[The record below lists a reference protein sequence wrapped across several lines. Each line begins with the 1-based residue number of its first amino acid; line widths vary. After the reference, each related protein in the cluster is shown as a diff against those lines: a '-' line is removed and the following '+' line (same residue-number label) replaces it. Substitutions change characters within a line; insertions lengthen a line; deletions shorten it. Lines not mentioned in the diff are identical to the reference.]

1 MFSIYVVV
9 SRVVSL
15 PRARNTC
22 KAADDDVSADD
33 VSVAQASDSSGD
45 DGQVGADHEVDSSQ
59 DDGTVGSALAVKKAL
74 SRLCHCDVACC
85 GWGM

>member
-1 MFSIYVVV
+1 MVV

-33 VSVAQASDSSGD
+33 VSVAQEAGDSSGD
-45 DGQVGADHEVDSSQ
+45 DGQVGADHECDYSHN
-59 DDGTVGSALAVKKAL
+59 DGTVGSALAVKKAL